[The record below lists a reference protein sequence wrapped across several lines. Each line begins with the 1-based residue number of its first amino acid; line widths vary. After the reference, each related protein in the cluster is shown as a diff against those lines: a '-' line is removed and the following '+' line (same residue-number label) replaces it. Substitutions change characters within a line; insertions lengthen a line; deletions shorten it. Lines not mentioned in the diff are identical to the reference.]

1 MQDDKLPPAVFEKG
15 LRDRNSPICTL
26 RQNGYGA
33 RRVKA
38 RKYSCFLPLAQITV
52 LHA

>member
-15 LRDRNSPICTL
+15 LRGHNCPIYTFS
-26 RQNGYGA
+26 QNGYGA

-38 RKYSCFLPLAQITV
+38 RTYTCFLPLAQITV